1 MDNMNLNFDLPD
13 ENGNVA
19 GAAVAA
25 VAPAPTSYEVPN
37 VTDVKQ
43 NLQAQIATPDVQK
56 TAINSAVSN
65 NVSALV
71 NVNLDS
77 LEDRKKV
84 VDMIGGMG
92 SDLMYKSQEKS
103 KMLNIRMGDLS
114 KLGGENGTIAQDLTK
129 LQDEMKDLDPS
140 AIDFNDDGFLSRL
153 TNPVKKYFQKYEKAD
168 DVIDKIIESLL
179 KGKKQLQSDNT
190 TLEIEQQ
197 ALRDLTKKLNAQIA
211 YCIEMDNQISAQID
225 QMRATNQDPEK
236 IKFLEEEILF
246 VLRQKTADF
255 EQMITVDQQG
265 VIAMEILRRNNK
277 ELIRAVDRAQNV
289 TVSALRVA
297 VTVASGLYNQKI
309 VLEKVQKLNAATNNM
324 ISSTAKMLK
333 EQGAAIHKESMSTS
347 VDVNTLREAFK
358 NTFDALDD
366 ISNYK
371 QQALPQMKAQIL
383 EFQLL
388 AEEGEKRIQQLEKA
402 DEYFNSGN

>member
-1 MDNMNLNFDLPD
+1 MDFNLTLPD

-19 GAAVAA
+19 GQPAPAAAA

-37 VTDVKQ
+37 VDTMKQ
-43 NLQAQIATPDVQK
+43 SLQTEITPPVAQQ
-56 TAINSAVSN
+56 TAINTSVNSN
-65 NVSALV
+65 VAALV

-84 VDMIGGMG
+84 VDMIGNMG
-92 SDLMYKSQEKS
+92 NDLMYKSQEKS
-103 KMLNIRMGDLS
+103 KMLNIRMGELS
-114 KLGGENGTIAQDLTK
+114 KIGGENGQIATDLTK

-140 AIDFNDDGFLSRL
+140 AINFNDDGFLSKF

-168 DVIDKIIESLL
+168 DVIDKIIESLA

-190 TLEIEQQ
+190 TLEIEQA
-197 ALRDLTKKLNAQIA
+197 ALRDLTKKLSAQIT
-211 YCIEMDNQISAQID
+211 YCIEMDNQISAQIE

-246 VLRQKTADF
+246 VIRQKTADF

-309 VLEKVQKLNAATNNM
+309 VLEKVQKLNAATNSM

-347 VDVNTLREAFK
+347 VDIETLRTAFK
-358 NTFDALDD
+358 DTFDALDD

-402 DEYFNSGN
+402 DQYLNQG

>member
-19 GAAVAA
+19 SATA

-37 VTDVKQ
+37 VSDVKQ
-43 NLQAQIATPDVQK
+43 NLQAQIATPDAQK

-84 VDMIGGMG
+84 VEMIGGMG

-140 AIDFNDDGFLSRL
+140 AINFNDDSFLGKL

-211 YCIEMDNQISAQID
+211 YCIEMDEQISAQID

-246 VLRQKTADF
+246 TLRQKTADF

-402 DEYFNSGN
+402 DEYFNDGN